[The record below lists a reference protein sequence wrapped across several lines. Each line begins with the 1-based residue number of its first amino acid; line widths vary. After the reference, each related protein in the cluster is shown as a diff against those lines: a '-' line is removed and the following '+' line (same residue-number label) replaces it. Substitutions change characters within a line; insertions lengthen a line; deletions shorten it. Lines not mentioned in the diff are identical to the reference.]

1 MSEPPGAARWLRCP
15 ASASPSKAVLNSTK
29 IQNRDFSNRRI
40 HTTGGRA
47 RVATL
52 AGIQH
57 TYPWLAEQVRKARY
71 ADIQAVYLFDSM
83 ARGAAHTGSDLDLAI
98 VPRGPSLRP
107 RKLDLLTDLARHG
120 FCDVDLVFL
129 DTDDIVTRYEA
140 VRLNML
146 VYAAADFDRGALYS
160 RVVRQYLD
168 FLPYL
173 NVQRAA
179 YKRSI
184 LGGQG

>member
-1 MSEPPGAARWLRCP
+1 MGQG
-15 ASASPSKAVLNSTK
+15 KSTVK
-29 IQNRDFSNRRI
+29 HQPDITRLHGVF
-40 HTTGGRA
+40 
-47 RVATL
+47 
-52 AGIQH
+52 
-57 TYPWLAEQVRKARY
+57 ARY
-71 ADIQAVYLFDSM
+71 TDIQAVYLFGSM
-83 ARGAAHTGSDLDLAI
+83 ARGTAHAGSDLDLAI
-98 VPRGPSLRP
+98 IPRSSALRA

-129 DTDDIVTRYEA
+129 DTTDIVTRYEA
-140 VRLNML
+140 VRLNEL

-160 RVVRQYLD
+160 SIVRQYLD

-184 LGGQG
+184 LGNQG